1 LALDIKYT
9 IIVYRLYRNGGNDMS
24 TCTVNI
30 AFQKDLL
37 REIDEVA
44 RVESRSRSEF
54 LREAARAY
62 IQRKRRWADI
72 FSMGRMIARDR
83 GLTLEDVSRE
93 IEAYRK
99 DKASQK

>member
-1 LALDIKYT
+1 
-9 IIVYRLYRNGGNDMS
+9 MS

-30 AFQKDLL
+30 AFQEDLL
-37 REIDEVA
+37 REIDAVA
-44 RVESRSRSEF
+44 KAESRSRSEL

-72 FSMGRMIARDR
+72 FSMGRMIAKDR
-83 GLTLEDVSRE
+83 ELLPEDVSRE

-99 DKASQK
+99 EKASRN

>member
-1 LALDIKYT
+1 M
-9 IIVYRLYRNGGNDMS
+9 VYGGNNMS

-30 AFQKDLL
+30 AFQEDLL

-44 RVESRSRSEF
+44 REESRNRSEF
-54 LREAARAY
+54 LREAARTY

-72 FSMGRMIARDR
+72 FSVGRMIAEDR
-83 GLTLEDVSRE
+83 GLLPEDVSRE

-99 DKASQK
+99 DKASRK

>member
-1 LALDIKYT
+1 M
-9 IIVYRLYRNGGNDMS
+9 N

-44 RVESRSRSEF
+44 KEESRSRSEF

-62 IQRKRRWADI
+62 IQRKRRWANI
-72 FSMGRMIARDR
+72 FSMGQMIAEDR
-83 GLTLEDVSRE
+83 GLLPEDVSKE
-93 IEAYRK
+93 IEMYRK
-99 DKASQK
+99 EKASRK

>member
-1 LALDIKYT
+1 
-9 IIVYRLYRNGGNDMS
+9 MS
-24 TCTVNI
+24 TSTVNI

-44 RVESRSRSEF
+44 REESRSRSEF

-72 FSMGRMIARDR
+72 FSMGRTIAEDR
-83 GLTLEDVSRE
+83 GLTPEDVSRE

-99 DKASQK
+99 DKASRN

>member
-1 LALDIKYT
+1 
-9 IIVYRLYRNGGNDMS
+9 MS

-44 RVESRSRSEF
+44 KEESRSRSEF

-72 FSMGRMIARDR
+72 FSMGRAIAEDR
-83 GLTLEDVSRE
+83 GLVPEDVSKE

-99 DKASQK
+99 DKASRR